1 MVINVS
7 ISLSHCHTL
16 LGVDAVI
23 HVAAP
28 LAGKGGSAEEALQVR
43 QFSTSTLRS
52 LILIIWIGR
61 DRRLFECTQTSADGW
76 DQEFFLC

>member
-1 MVINVS
+1 MVIYIS
-7 ISLSHCHTL
+7 ISLSYCHAL

-43 QFSTSTLRS
+43 QFSTSTPRS
-52 LILIIWIGR
+52 LILIVCI
-61 DRRLFECTQTSADGW
+61 GW
-76 DQEFFLC
+76 D